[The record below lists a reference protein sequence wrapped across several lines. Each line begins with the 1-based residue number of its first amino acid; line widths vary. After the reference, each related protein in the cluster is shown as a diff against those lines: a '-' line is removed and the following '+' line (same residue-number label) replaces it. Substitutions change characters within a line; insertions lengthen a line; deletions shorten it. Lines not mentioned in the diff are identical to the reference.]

1 MGFISHIRHAANPAR
16 VFRCCTSSF
25 FSSDK
30 TWPFRK
36 LLTLLAVLAPV
47 SFLASSAS
55 AQVSLVR
62 VTSCGSGPYPATVCA
77 IPSTASGHLIVVAW
91 SSVFGTT
98 PVISSVTDNA
108 GNVYAEAGNA
118 RAIDSATVGM
128 IDIWYAKNSNAGAT
142 AITITPNPSGNQGA
156 AVVWEFANVD
166 TVAPLDRT
174 SVLNSQ
180 PATTT
185 PSGASVTTAA
195 PGVILSLLMP
205 SSSLA
210 GIHAGNAFT
219 NDSNIYGVG
228 WARLITSSAGTYA
241 AQWDTGS
248 GTYASSTVAFRAAG
262 SGSTVSSCDLNT
274 DGLVNVSDVQ
284 LGVNMSL
291 GLAPCTANIYGAGVC
306 NVIVVQRLVNA
317 ALGGPCV
324 TGVTT
329 TPHSVTLNW
338 TASTSSNITGYNV
351 YRGATAGGPYTKIN
365 PSLIASTST
374 SYTDT
379 TVQGGTTYYYV
390 ATAVDNTGME
400 SSYSNMATA
409 VVPSP

>member
-1 MGFISHIRHAANPAR
+1 MGFISHIRHLANLDSGVRRQSFRGLFTILAALA
-16 VFRCCTSSF
+16 
-25 FSSDK
+25 
-30 TWPFRK
+30 
-36 LLTLLAVLAPV
+36 LTAP
-47 SFLASSAS
+47 AS
-55 AQVSLVR
+55 AQISLVR
-62 VTSCGSGPYPATVCA
+62 VTSCGSGPYPATTCT
-77 IPSTASGHLIVVAW
+77 IPATASGHLIVVAW

-98 PVISSVTDNA
+98 PTISSVTDNA
-108 GNVYAEAGNA
+108 GNTYAEAGSA
-118 RAIDSATVGM
+118 RAVDSATVGM
-128 IDIWYAKNSNAGAT
+128 IDIWYARNSNAGAT
-142 AITITPNPSGNQGA
+142 SITITPNPSGNQGA
-156 AVVWEFANVD
+156 AVVWEFANAD

-180 PATTT
+180 PAATT
-185 PSGASVTTAA
+185 PSGAPVTTSA
-195 PGVILSLLMP
+195 PGVIISLLMP
-205 SSSLA
+205 SSSLT

-219 NDSNIYGVG
+219 NDSTIYGVG

-262 SGSTVSSCDLNT
+262 SGSSVSSCDINT
-274 DGLVNVSDVQ
+274 DGSVNVSDVQ

-338 TASTSSNITGYNV
+338 TASTSPNVVGYNV
-351 YRGATAGGPYTKIN
+351 YRGVTAGGPYTKIN
-365 PSLIASTST
+365 PSLIASTGT
-374 SYTDT
+374 SYTDN